1 MRRLLCRQRS
11 AVSEQLPQMT
21 GELCAFFVVN
31 ETVAVA
37 AVNGLHQYVFP
48 YVIGG
53 IDAATSGEIVIGDH
67 RLKEMNDKSLTLYRR
82 DHIGYVFQQYNLI
95 PNLTSQA
102 IFPMRVSRISTM
114 RILRQI

>member
-1 MRRLLCRQRS
+1 
-11 AVSEQLPQMT
+11 MT

-67 RLKEMNDKSLTLYRR
+67 RLKEMNDKSLTRYRR

-102 IFPMRVSRISTM
+102 IFPMRGSRISTM
-114 RILRQI
+114 RILRRI